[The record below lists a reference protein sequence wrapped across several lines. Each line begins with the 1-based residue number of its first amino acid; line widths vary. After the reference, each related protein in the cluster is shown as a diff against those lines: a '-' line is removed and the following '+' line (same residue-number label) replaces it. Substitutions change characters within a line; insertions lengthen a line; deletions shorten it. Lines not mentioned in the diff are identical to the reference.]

1 MPDLTAKPIYVVH
14 ILSRVAFC
22 FIVLGLTLAG
32 YTWVLLSL
40 AAVSAKVCWVVDI
53 YTRGRRVGA
62 SQCIFGRVWSSPPFL
77 HG

>member
-1 MPDLTAKPIYVVH
+1 MPDLTAKSIYVVH

-32 YTWVLLSL
+32 YTWALFSL
-40 AAVSAKVCWVVDI
+40 TVVHAKVCWVLDI

-62 SQCIFGRVWSSPPFL
+62 S
-77 HG
+77 